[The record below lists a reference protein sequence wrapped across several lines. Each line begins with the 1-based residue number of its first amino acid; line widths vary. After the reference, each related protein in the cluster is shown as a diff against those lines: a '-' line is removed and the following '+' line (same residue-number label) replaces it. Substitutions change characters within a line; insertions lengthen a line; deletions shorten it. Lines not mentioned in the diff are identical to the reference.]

1 MEEEEEAA
9 AIPPPRRGRSRKA
22 AATVVLPPQP
32 QNARSARAA
41 ARRGEAVGCQ
51 NDEGKVVRT
60 GRGRG
65 RVTRASARAG
75 TSGTPE
81 EEEGEVAVARD
92 WEGTAAEGRGD
103 EVVETTDKT
112 SNASEVVLAPGRG
125 RAKRCRR
132 GRGRAT
138 RASTRKAEDAIV
150 ENDENEQE
158 ERDMADGRER
168 GGSPLRV
175 LVVNDGSEED
185 KVATED
191 MLDGTSKASMEDE
204 KMVDVEED
212 ATLTEREIEGRD
224 NAQHAPADNGDVEE
238 EDMKNF
244 SKGGETEVDQELR
257 EKVLPESK
265 LDGVGEVEEN
275 DKREAIG
282 ASGEKGHVGERTGR
296 HRLENM
302 TLGKWFVQIEK

>member
-1 MEEEEEAA
+1 
-9 AIPPPRRGRSRKA
+9 
-22 AATVVLPPQP
+22 
-32 QNARSARAA
+32 
-41 ARRGEAVGCQ
+41 
-51 NDEGKVVRT
+51 VRT

-138 RASTRKAEDAIV
+138 RASTRNAEDAIV

-175 LVVNDGSEED
+175 LAVNDGSEED

-191 MLDGTSKASMEDE
+191 DKLDGISKASMEDE

-302 TLGKWFVQIEK
+302 TLGKWFVQIEKYLLAKNKEAAEKAIAEVQEKHRRFCEHVKTLKKSPAP